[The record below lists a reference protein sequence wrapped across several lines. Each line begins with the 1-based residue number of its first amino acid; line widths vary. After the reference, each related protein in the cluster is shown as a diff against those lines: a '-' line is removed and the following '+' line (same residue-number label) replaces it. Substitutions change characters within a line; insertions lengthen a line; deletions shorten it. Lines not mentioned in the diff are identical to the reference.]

1 MLGSLHKAI
10 TAAAA
15 ALLSAGY
22 AACAC
27 LSVAASTPSSHD
39 GQTPTFA
46 HSAHHEAAQE
56 AGADG
61 EDRDGHDGAPAPVDH
76 STCGHCA
83 QAALAKPAAAD
94 GAKAPA
100 EKKVG
105 ESIAKAPAIAHV
117 FVSPSNKVSSRY
129 RLIWAAPPDPSPIS
143 LKIRLL
149 I

>member
-27 LSVAASTPSSHD
+27 LSVAASTPSSHY
-39 GQTPTFA
+39 GQAPAFA
-46 HSAHHEAAQE
+46 HLAHHEAAQE

-94 GAKAPA
+94 GAKAAA
-100 EKKVG
+100 EKAG
-105 ESIAKAPAIAHV
+105 GSIAKAPATAHV
-117 FVSPSNKVSSRY
+117 FVSPSNRVSSRY